1 MVSAVP
7 PIAAVIGADSQHI
20 QTLFAA
26 AVADWRAAG
35 VKVVGVIA
43 EAHNLADRSCSAG
56 YLRDIATGKPFSIYL
71 ETAPSDTSC
80 HLDADGV
87 NAASDS
93 LMLQIQTGDLVV
105 LSKFGKLEAMR
116 SGLTGAFEAA
126 IAAGKPVL
134 TMVSEKHRDAWRT
147 FAPDATFLPAEKTA
161 LQAWWRDHGVSSHA
175 AA

>member
-1 MVSAVP
+1 MISAVP
-7 PIAAVIGADSQHI
+7 AIAAVIGADSQFV
-20 QTLFAA
+20 QTLFATV
-26 AVADWRAAG
+26 VADWRAAG

-43 EAHNLADRSCSAG
+43 ETHGLADRSCSAG
-56 YLRDIATGKPFSIYL
+56 FLRDIATGKLFSIYL
-71 ETAPSDTSC
+71 ETAPSHTSC

-87 NAASDS
+87 NAASAS
-93 LMLQIQTGDLVV
+93 LMLQVQTGDLVV

-134 TMVSEKHRDAWRT
+134 TAVSEKHRDAWRA

-161 LQAWWRDHGVSSHA
+161 LEAWWRDLGVSSHA